1 MEKVNTNGVQIAYTR
16 RGKGN
21 PLLLVHGWGVD
32 HTVWNEVASLM
43 ENDFELILP
52 DLRGFGESSVAEN
65 RYKITD
71 MAADLLGLLDQLG
84 IRKIAIAGHS
94 MGNYVSLA
102 FVRAYPERVLGLGMI
117 SSQAQADPLER
128 KQRLYGSADEIMKTG
143 VESVLESLSPL
154 MAADVRVQ
162 AQVRHL
168 IGRQHPAGLAG
179 ALKAMADREDSSAIL
194 SSFTFPVV
202 LIHGMAD
209 EFMPIRRAQEIKE
222 AIPHATLTQLPGV
235 GHTPMLE
242 DPQATA
248 DSLRKIINGP
258 AHKTAGV

>member
-1 MEKVNTNGVQIAYTR
+1 MEKVHTNGVQIAYTR

-43 ENDFELILP
+43 ENDFELIIP
-52 DLRGFGESSVAEN
+52 DLRGFGESSVTES
-65 RYKITD
+65 RYKMTD

-143 VESVLESLSPL
+143 VESVLESLAPL

-162 AQVRHL
+162 ARVRHL

-179 ALKAMADREDSSAIL
+179 ALKAMADREDSSSIL

-202 LIHGMAD
+202 LIHGKAD

-248 DSLRKIINGP
+248 DSLRKIINDP